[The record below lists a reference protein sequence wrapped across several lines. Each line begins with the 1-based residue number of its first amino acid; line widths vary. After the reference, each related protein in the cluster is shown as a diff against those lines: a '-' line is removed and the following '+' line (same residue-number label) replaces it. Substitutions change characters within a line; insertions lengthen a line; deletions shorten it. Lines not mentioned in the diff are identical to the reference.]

1 MRFSCFLSRERGG
14 PHEKDN
20 LMRAFICGL
29 KGLSLDA
36 EERAF
41 LRDASPWGV
50 ILFRRN
56 VENREQVARLT
67 AELREALGRHA
78 PVLVDQEGGRV
89 QRLNTPNWR
98 AYPSAA
104 RFEQAGADASR
115 VERLAWLGAR
125 LMAHDL
131 REVGIDV
138 DCLPVLD
145 VPAEQSHAIISD
157 RAYSRDPACAAR
169 LGRAAAE
176 GLMTGGVAPV
186 MKHIPGHGRA
196 RADSHLEL
204 PVVDASRAELE
215 AVDFPPF
222 AANADLPMAMSAHV
236 VYTAIDPAAPGTQSK
251 AVVQDIIRGRIG
263 FDGLL
268 MTDDLSMK
276 ALTGSFRERAERA
289 IAAGCDMVLHCN
301 GDLAEAG
308 PVADG
313 APELTG
319 KALARA
325 ERALACIREIEAF
338 DLAAGVA
345 EFEAAMGTAIQS
357 A

>member
-1 MRFSCFLSRERGG
+1 
-14 PHEKDN
+14 
-20 LMRAFICGL
+20 MRAFICGL
-29 KGLSLDA
+29 KGLTLDA
-36 EERAF
+36 DERAF
-41 LRDASPWGV
+41 LREASPWGV

-56 VENREQVARLT
+56 VESREQVARLT
-67 AELREALGRHA
+67 DEARGALGRCA

-89 QRLNTPNWR
+89 QRLTAPNWR

-104 RFEQAGADASR
+104 RFEAAGATAA
-115 VERLAWLGAR
+115 VAERLAWLGAR
-125 LMAHDL
+125 LIAHDL

-145 VPAEQSHAIISD
+145 VPAEGSHAVISD
-157 RAYSRDPACAAR
+157 RAYSADPARAAK

-176 GLMTGGVAPV
+176 GLMAGGVAPV

-204 PVVDASRAELE
+204 PVVEASRAELE

-251 AVVQDIIRGRIG
+251 TVVNDVIRGLIG

-289 IAAGCDMVLHCN
+289 IAAGCDIVLHCN
-301 GDLAEAG
+301 GDLAEAT
-308 PVADG
+308 PVAEG
-313 APELTG
+313 APLLAG

-325 ERALACIREIEAF
+325 EKALDCVRAVEPF
-338 DLAAGVA
+338 DVAAGLA
-345 EFEAAMGTAIQS
+345 EFGAAMGVVA
-357 A
+357 

>member
-1 MRFSCFLSRERGG
+1 
-14 PHEKDN
+14 
-20 LMRAFICGL
+20 MRAFICGL
-29 KGLSLDA
+29 KGLTLDPD
-36 EERAF
+36 ERAF
-41 LRDASPWGV
+41 LRDAEPWGV

-56 VENREQVARLT
+56 VESREQVARLT
-67 AELREALGRHA
+67 AGLREALGRHA

-89 QRLNTPNWR
+89 QRLNTPHWR

-104 RFEQAGADASR
+104 RFEAAGADAAQA
-115 VERLAWLGAR
+115 ERLAWLGAR

-145 VPAEQSHAIISD
+145 APAEGSHAIISD
-157 RAYSRDPACAAR
+157 RAYSKDPARAAR
-169 LGRAAAE
+169 LGRAAAR
-176 GLMTGGVAPV
+176 GLMAGGVAPV

-204 PVVDASRAELE
+204 PVVGASRAELE

-236 VYTAIDPAAPGTQSK
+236 VYTAIDPSAPGTQSP
-251 AVVQDIIRGRIG
+251 VVVSEIIRGLIG

-276 ALTGSFRERAERA
+276 ALTGGLRERAERA

-301 GDLAEAG
+301 GELAEAE
-308 PVADG
+308 PVAEG
-313 APELTG
+313 APLLAG
-319 KALARA
+319 KALERA
-325 ERALACIREIEAF
+325 EKALACVRDVEPF
-338 DLAAGVA
+338 DVAGGVA
-345 EFEAAMGTAIQS
+345 EFEKAFVAFA
-357 A
+357 

>member
-1 MRFSCFLSRERGG
+1 
-14 PHEKDN
+14 
-20 LMRAFICGL
+20 MRAFICGL
-29 KGLSLDA
+29 KGLTLDA
-36 EERAF
+36 DERAF
-41 LRDASPWGV
+41 LREAAPWGV

-56 VENREQVARLT
+56 VESREQIQRLT
-67 AELREALGRHA
+67 GELRAALGRHA

-104 RFEQAGADASR
+104 RFERAGASAAEA
-115 VERLAWLGAR
+115 ERLAWLGAR
-125 LMAHDL
+125 LIAHDL

-145 VPAEQSHAIISD
+145 VPAEGSHAIISD
-157 RAYSRDPACAAR
+157 RAYSREPSRAAR

-176 GLMTGGVAPV
+176 GLMAGGVAPV

-204 PVVDASRAELE
+204 PVVEASRAELE
-215 AVDFPPF
+215 AVDFRPF
-222 AANADLPMAMSAHV
+222 KANADLPMAMSAHV

-251 AVVQDIIRGRIG
+251 IVVDEIIRGSIG

-276 ALTGSFRERAERA
+276 AITGGFRERAERA
-289 IAAGCDMVLHCN
+289 VAAGCDMVLHCN
-301 GDLAEAG
+301 GDLAEAT
-308 PVADG
+308 PVAEG
-313 APELTG
+313 APVLSG

-325 ERALACIREIEAF
+325 ERALECVQAVSAF
-338 DLAAGVA
+338 DVAGGLA
-345 EFEAAMGTAIQS
+345 ELDAAMGTA

>member
-1 MRFSCFLSRERGG
+1 
-14 PHEKDN
+14 
-20 LMRAFICGL
+20 MRAFICGL
-29 KGLSLDA
+29 KGLFLDA

-41 LRDASPWGV
+41 LRDAAPWGV

-56 VENREQVARLT
+56 VDSREQLGRLT
-67 AELREALGRHA
+67 ADVREALGRHA

-89 QRLNTPNWR
+89 QRLNAPNWR

-104 RFEQAGADASR
+104 RFEAAGAEAAQA
-115 VERLAWLGAR
+115 ERLAWLGAR

-145 VPAEQSHAIISD
+145 VPAEGSHAIISD
-157 RAYSRDPACAAR
+157 RAYSRDPARAAR

-176 GLMTGGVAPV
+176 GLMAGGVAPV

-204 PVVDASRAELE
+204 PVVDAPRAELE

-222 AANADLPMAMSAHV
+222 RANADLPMAMSAHV
-236 VYTAIDPAAPGTQSK
+236 VYTAIDPDAPGTQSMT
-251 AVVQDIIRGRIG
+251 VVREIIRGLIG

-276 ALTGSFRERAERA
+276 ALTGGFRDRAERA

-301 GDLAEAG
+301 GDLAEAA
-308 PVADG
+308 PVAEG

-319 KALARA
+319 KPA
-325 ERALACIREIEAF
+325 ERAEKALECVREVGAF
-338 DLAAGVA
+338 DPAAAAA
-345 EFEAAMGTAIQS
+345 EFEGAIAAVA
-357 A
+357 

>member
-1 MRFSCFLSRERGG
+1 
-14 PHEKDN
+14 
-20 LMRAFICGL
+20 MRAFICGL

-41 LRDASPWGV
+41 LREASPWGV

-56 VENREQVARLT
+56 VESREQVARLT
-67 AELREALGRHA
+67 AELRDALGRHA

-104 RFEQAGADASR
+104 RFEQAGGDAAKA
-115 VERLAWLGAR
+115 ERLAWLGAR

-145 VPAEQSHAIISD
+145 VPAESSHAIISD
-157 RAYSRDPACAAR
+157 RAYSRDPARAAS

-176 GLMTGGVAPV
+176 GLMAGGVAPV

-196 RADSHLEL
+196 KADSHLEL
-204 PVVDASRAELE
+204 PMVEASRAELE
-215 AVDFPPF
+215 AVDFEPF
-222 AANADLPMAMSAHV
+222 KANADLPMAMSAHV
-236 VYTAIDPAAPGTQSK
+236 VYTAIDPSAPGTQSK
-251 AVVQDIIRGRIG
+251 IVVSDIIRGVIG

-276 ALTGSFRERAERA
+276 ALTGNFRERAERA

-301 GDLAEAG
+301 GDLAEAL
-308 PVADG
+308 PVAEG
-313 APELTG
+313 APALAG
-319 KALARA
+319 KALERA
-325 ERALACIREIEAF
+325 EKALACVRKVETF
-338 DLAAGVA
+338 DVAAGVA
-345 EFEAAMGTAIQS
+345 AFEAAIGAG
-357 A
+357 ARV

>member
-1 MRFSCFLSRERGG
+1 
-14 PHEKDN
+14 
-20 LMRAFICGL
+20 MRAFICGL
-29 KGLSLDA
+29 KGLALDA
-36 EERAF
+36 QERAF
-41 LRDASPWGV
+41 LRDSAPWGV

-56 VENREQVARLT
+56 IVTREQVARLT
-67 AELREALGRHA
+67 ADLRDALGRHA

-104 RFEQAGADASR
+104 RFERAGADAAAA
-115 VERLAWLGAR
+115 ERLAWLGAR

-131 REVGIDV
+131 REVGVDV

-145 VPAEQSHAIISD
+145 TPADGSHAIISD
-157 RAYSRDPACAAR
+157 RAYSRDPARVAR

-176 GLMTGGVAPV
+176 GLMAGGVAPV

-215 AVDFPPF
+215 EVDFPPF
-222 AANADLPMAMSAHV
+222 AAHADLPLAMSAHV
-236 VYTAIDPAAPGTQSK
+236 VYTAIDPSAPGTLSK
-251 AVVQDIIRGRIG
+251 TVVGDIIRGHIG

-289 IAAGCDMVLHCN
+289 IAELGVEGIIIETAGAQEHDAAVR
-301 GDLAEAG
+301 
-308 PVADG
+308 
-313 APELTG
+313 
-319 KALARA
+319 RA
-325 ERALACIREIEAF
+325 VQDSPDIVITIAVDAAF
-338 DLAAGVA
+338 DVAAGVA
-345 EFEAAMGTAIQS
+345 EFEGAMA
-357 A
+357 

>member
-1 MRFSCFLSRERGG
+1 
-14 PHEKDN
+14 
-20 LMRAFICGL
+20 MRAFICGL
-29 KGLSLDA
+29 KGLTLDPD
-36 EERAF
+36 ERAF
-41 LRDASPWGV
+41 LRDAAPWGV
-50 ILFRRN
+50 ILFQRN
-56 VENREQVARLT
+56 VESREQVARLT
-67 AELREALGRHA
+67 AELRAVLGRRA

-89 QRLNTPNWR
+89 QRLNTPHWR

-104 RFEQAGADASR
+104 RFEAVGADAAQA
-115 VERLAWLGAR
+115 ERLAWLGAR
-125 LMAHDL
+125 LIAHDL

-145 VPAEQSHAIISD
+145 APAEGSHAIISD
-157 RAYSRDPACAAR
+157 RAYSRDPARAAR

-176 GLMTGGVAPV
+176 GLMAGGVAPV

-222 AANADLPMAMSAHV
+222 TANADLPMAMSAHV
-236 VYTAIDPAAPGTQSK
+236 VYTAIDPSAPGTQSK
-251 AVVQDIIRGRIG
+251 TIVSEIIRGLIG

-276 ALTGSFRERAERA
+276 ALTGNFRERAERA

-301 GDLAEAG
+301 GDLAEAA
-308 PVADG
+308 PVAEG
-313 APELTG
+313 APVLAG
-319 KALARA
+319 KALERA
-325 ERALACIREIEAF
+325 EKALACVRDVAPF
-338 DLAAGVA
+338 DVAAGVA
-345 EFEAAMGTAIQS
+345 ELEKAFVAFA
-357 A
+357 

>member
-1 MRFSCFLSRERGG
+1 
-14 PHEKDN
+14 
-20 LMRAFICGL
+20 MRAFICGL
-29 KGLSLDA
+29 KGLVLDA
-36 EERAF
+36 DERAF
-41 LRDASPWGV
+41 LREADPWGV

-56 VENREQVARLT
+56 VESREQVARLT
-67 AELREALGRHA
+67 ADLRDALGRQA

-104 RFEQAGADASR
+104 RFECCARDN
-115 VERLAWLGAR
+115 VEKAARLAWLGAR

-145 VPAEQSHAIISD
+145 VPAEGSHAIISD
-157 RAYSRDPACAAR
+157 RAYSRDPARAAK

-176 GLMTGGVAPV
+176 GLMAGGVAPV

-204 PVVDASRAELE
+204 PVVDASHAELE

-222 AANADLPMAMSAHV
+222 VANADLPMAMSAHV
-236 VYTAIDPAAPGTQSK
+236 VYTAIDPWAPGTQSTI
-251 AVVQDIIRGRIG
+251 VVEDIIRGLIG

-276 ALTGSFRERAERA
+276 ALSGNFRERAERA
-289 IAAGCDMVLHCN
+289 IGAGCDMVLHCN
-301 GDLAEAG
+301 GDLAEAV
-308 PVADG
+308 PVAEG
-313 APELTG
+313 APVLSG
-319 KALARA
+319 KALERA
-325 ERALACIREIEAF
+325 ETALACVRSVASF
-338 DLAAGVA
+338 DVAASLA
-345 EFEAAMGTAIQS
+345 EFETAMAV